1 MSKYKTG
8 HIYLR
13 RGFHYLV
20 KGQKPFDDSDRQ
32 LLSLISIC
40 SKCGHYYEFN
50 CLEGMFHMSQRKRC
64 NSCKQPGKKAVPWP
78 DAKRWLELIKPK
90 SVGS

>member
-8 HIYLR
+8 QVYLR

-20 KGQKPFDDSDRQ
+20 KGQSEFDDDGR
-32 LLSLISIC
+32 LLLLVVSVC

-50 CLEGMFHMSQRKRC
+50 CLEGMFHMAQRKRC
-64 NSCKQPGKKAVPWP
+64 DSCKQPGKKAEPWP
-78 DAKRWLELIKPK
+78 DAKQRLELIA
-90 SVGS
+90 